1 MVIMRHFLFK
11 GLHRVFLLCGAL
23 ACGQLGEAEFNLG
36 ANPSIGLGPYKRTI
50 TLESPHGQEFSWSHA
65 TPCPDGSLLI
75 LAGDRA
81 RGKTWLTD
89 LRDLNESLIW
99 QETTQL
105 LPGIND
111 AAMHCT
117 ASTIFIFALVKTE
130 EGSSS
135 ATLWE
140 FDYSIPLAGEAKRH
154 TTFAIPETALSPSLI
169 LSETN
174 LDTSFLNASEEPS
187 RVTTKRFERT
197 SFEASQTM
205 TEELPATESIRD
217 LSIRRMRKSNQLPL
231 TVWTAF
237 GRLDGQDC
245 VWMFSDDLQS
255 PTVVDIGES
264 YSSQTLVE
272 WRGSFWFMGTRLRG
286 TVPLGLVLSREV
298 EGIPTLNEIH

>member
-1 MVIMRHFLFK
+1 MVMTRHFLPAT
-11 GLHRVFLLCGAL
+11 LHRLFLLCGVL

-36 ANPSIGLGPYKRTI
+36 ANPSIGLGPYKRVI
-50 TLESPHGQEFSWSHA
+50 ALASPHDREFSWSHA
-65 TPCPDGSLLI
+65 APCPDGSLLI

-81 RGKTWLTD
+81 RGRTWLTTINGPND
-89 LRDLNESLIW
+89 TPSW
-99 QETTQL
+99 QDTREI
-105 LPGIND
+105 LPTIDD

-117 ASTIFIFALVKTE
+117 GSTIFIFALVKTE
-130 EGSSS
+130 EGSPS

-140 FDYSIPLAGEAKRH
+140 FDYSIPLSGEAKRYA
-154 TTFAIPETALSPSLI
+154 TFTIPETAVSPSLI

-174 LDTSFLNASEEPS
+174 LDMSFLNAAEEPS
-187 RVTTKRFERT
+187 RITTKRFERA

-205 TEELPATESIRD
+205 IEELPSTESLRD
-217 LSIRRMRKSNQLPL
+217 LSVRRMLKSNNVPI

-237 GRLDGQDC
+237 GRIEDQDC

-264 YSSQTLVE
+264 YSSQTFLE
-272 WRGSFWFMGTRLRG
+272 WKGSYWFMGTRLRG

-298 EGIPTLNEIH
+298 QGIPTLNEVH